1 MQKTKVRSLLFNEL
15 LKILDTAF
23 SLDISKSQSDAAVP
37 ARDVTGADAAADAA
51 AATAAAATTA
61 ADVRR
66 PYHLCYIH
74 LMGSILR
81 NMHYYGLQIFTPV

>member
-51 AATAAAATTA
+51 AATATATTTA
-61 ADVRR
+61 AGVRPR
-66 PYHLCYIH
+66 KLLH
-74 LMGSILR
+74 
-81 NMHYYGLQIFTPV
+81 QFIFNIAWFI